1 MAGGKE
7 TPRQKMI
14 GMMYLVLTA
23 LLALQVSSAVL
34 EKFAIINVTLD
45 ELLKETETA
54 NDTRA
59 QGIVE
64 VGGKSPR
71 AEIRKEA
78 ENAMK
83 VRELTKATL
92 EYTAALKK
100 DMLARTGKT
109 EIDEEFIQNH
119 GSDVAT
125 MMIDPRQG
133 KGKEYEEKLNA
144 YVAELSKLSG
154 EPFEPLAKA
163 PKDMEQFKDNTDH
176 AKKDFVEFM
185 FENTPPIA
193 AYASVA
199 QMETEIAEYEA
210 RALTTLEGKVGKVT
224 IKADLYFPVVIPMS
238 NTVVAGQFYEGDL
251 FLAAS
256 SSAIDAEFSVG
267 STKLETGVNEYN
279 VKYGKVKF
287 RASSKNFDKNGLADA
302 SFDAHIKL
310 KDSLITR
317 NIKYKVAEPIA
328 EFKSAALQSLYRDCG
343 NELTVGVRGLESSG
357 ISLGTSDASANI
369 TKGAQPGIFVIE
381 PTKNKVNLVVRF
393 NGEQIGRPYVF
404 ETKTPP
410 MPTFVAKNAQ
420 GQNVDP
426 KAGISRGAGQIR
438 IVANVEESFKAAVPR
453 DANFR
458 PRKMEVGVIRAGK
471 NMGTRNVE
479 SSNVDL
485 GSLGL
490 QPGDVLYIEVQNIS
504 RSTYKGDEVPMG
516 NFSRQFISMTVKN

>member
-54 NDTRA
+54 NEARA

-64 VGGKSPR
+64 VGGKSPN
-71 AEIRKEA
+71 AEIRREA
-78 ENAMK
+78 ENAIK
-83 VRELTKATL
+83 VRELTKQTL
-92 EYTAALKK
+92 VYTAQIKK

-109 EIDEEFIQNH
+109 EIDEEFISNH

-133 KGKEYEEKLNA
+133 KGKEYEEKLHA
-144 YVAELSKLSG
+144 YVEELTKLSG
-154 EPFEPLAKA
+154 EKFETLAKA

-176 AKKDFVEFM
+176 AAKDFIEFM

-193 AYASVA
+193 AYASIA

-210 RALTTLEGKVGKVT
+210 RALTALEGKVGKVT
-224 IKADLYFPVVIPMS
+224 IKADLYFPVVIPVS

-256 SSAIDAEFSVG
+256 SSSIEPEFSIG
-267 STKLETGVNEYN
+267 SSKLETGVNEYS

-287 RASSKNFDKNGLADA
+287 RASARNFDKNGLADA

-310 KDSLITR
+310 KDSIINR
-317 NIKYKVAEPIA
+317 SIKYKVAEPIA

-343 NELTVGVRGLESSG
+343 TELTVGVRGLESSG
-357 ISLGTSDASANI
+357 ISLSTSDGSANI
-369 TKGAQPGIFVIE
+369 TRGAQPGIFVIE

-404 ETKTPP
+404 DTKTPP
-410 MPTFVAKNAQ
+410 VPIFVAKNAQ
-420 GQNVDP
+420 GQNIDRKV
-426 KAGISRGAGQIR
+426 GISRGTPQIR
-438 IVANVEESFKAAVPR
+438 IAAEVDETFKSTVPR

-458 PRKMEVGVIRAGK
+458 PRKMEIGVIRAGK
-471 NMGTRNVE
+471 NMGIRTVE

-485 GSLGL
+485 GALGL
-490 QPGDVLYIEVQNIS
+490 QAGDFIYIEVQTIA
-504 RSTYKGDEVPMG
+504 RSTYKGSEVPVST
-516 NFSRQFISMTVKN
+516 FVRQLIQIPIKN